1 MLENLLSLDLLSD
14 LGWGAE
20 LFAVVTITLLGR
32 FIAMHFLKILGRH
45 FEKTTNTWDDALF
58 EAARVPLSWFILIMG
73 LLWAVE
79 VSDGYVETELFS
91 AENLGLFRQLTF
103 IVLIALFLIRFIS
116 RAEERLLEKKKDQ
129 SAELG
134 TQLDPTTLH
143 ALAKL
148 LRLSVIISA
157 VLIAMPT
164 LGIEITALLAFG
176 GVGGIAVGF
185 AAKDLLA
192 NFFGGL
198 MIYLDRPFRKGDWI
212 RSPDRELEGTVENIG
227 WRQTSIRNF
236 RKNVIYI
243 PNSVFMNII
252 VENPSRMTH
261 RRIREVIGLRYK
273 DLPKM
278 LSIVEDVKTMI
289 SNHSDIDHNQTTIV
303 NFDSY
308 NDSSIDFFIITYAD
322 TTEWARYH
330 EIKQDVLMKI
340 GEIIE
345 KNNAE
350 IAFPT
355 RVEIQE

>member
-1 MLENLLSLDLLSD
+1 MENLLQEYNINHWLIKFVLIIFIIIFINISTRVILSTLKKQFSKTNNIWD
-14 LGWGAE
+14 DCIIDSIYKP
-20 LFAVVTITLLGR
+20 FTIL
-32 FIAMHFLKILGRH
+32 IWILGIV
-45 FEKTTNTWDDALF
+45 FTL
-58 EAARVPLSWFILIMG
+58 EAFNSDFKIFNISNDFLINLKRAGIILS
-73 LLWAVE
+73 
-79 VSDGYVETELFS
+79 
-91 AENLGLFRQLTF
+91 
-103 IVLIALFLIRFIS
+103 IALFLNNLS
-116 RAEERLLEKKKDQ
+116 RNFQFAIIKNNKTKNIDVDEATYEAITKII
-129 SAELG
+129 
-134 TQLDPTTLH
+134 
-143 ALAKL
+143 
-148 LRLSVIISA
+148 RLSIIVTSG
-157 VLIAMPT
+157 LIILQT
-164 LGIEITALLAFG
+164 FGFSISGVLAFG
-176 GVGGIAVGF
+176 GIGGVAVGF
-185 AAKDLLA
+185 AAKDMLA

-278 LSIVEDVKTMI
+278 LSIVEDVKIMI

-355 RVEIQE
+355 RVSIQQ

>member
-1 MLENLLSLDLLSD
+1 MRINEKRDFSTKKFQLFNISSYFLINLKRAGIILS
-14 LGWGAE
+14 
-20 LFAVVTITLLGR
+20 
-32 FIAMHFLKILGRH
+32 
-45 FEKTTNTWDDALF
+45 
-58 EAARVPLSWFILIMG
+58 
-73 LLWAVE
+73 
-79 VSDGYVETELFS
+79 
-91 AENLGLFRQLTF
+91 
-103 IVLIALFLIRFIS
+103 IALFLNNLS
-116 RAEERLLEKKKDQ
+116 RNFQFAIIKNNKTKNIDVDEATYEAITKII
-129 SAELG
+129 
-134 TQLDPTTLH
+134 
-143 ALAKL
+143 
-148 LRLSVIISA
+148 RLSIIVTSG
-157 VLIAMPT
+157 LIILQT
-164 LGIEITALLAFG
+164 FGFSISGVLAFG
-176 GVGGIAVGF
+176 GIGGVAVGF
-185 AAKDLLA
+185 AAKDMLA

-278 LSIVEDVKTMI
+278 LSIVEDVKIMI

>member
-1 MLENLLSLDLLSD
+1 MENLLQEYNINHWLIKFVLIIFIIIFINISTRVILSTLKKQFSKTNNIWD
-14 LGWGAE
+14 DCIIDSIYKP
-20 LFAVVTITLLGR
+20 FTIL
-32 FIAMHFLKILGRH
+32 IWILG
-45 FEKTTNTWDDALF
+45 
-58 EAARVPLSWFILIMG
+58 
-73 LLWAVE
+73 
-79 VSDGYVETELFS
+79 
-91 AENLGLFRQLTF
+91 
-103 IVLIALFLIRFIS
+103 IVLTLEAFNSDFKIFNISNDFLINLKRAGIILSIALFLNNLS
-116 RAEERLLEKKKDQ
+116 RNFQFAIIKNNKTKNIDVDEATYEAITKII
-129 SAELG
+129 
-134 TQLDPTTLH
+134 
-143 ALAKL
+143 
-148 LRLSVIISA
+148 RLSIIVTSG
-157 VLIAMPT
+157 LIILQT
-164 LGIEITALLAFG
+164 FGFSISGVLAFG
-176 GVGGIAVGF
+176 GIGGVAVGF
-185 AAKDLLA
+185 AAKDMLA

>member
-1 MLENLLSLDLLSD
+1 MENLLQEYNINHWLIKFVLIIFIIIFINISTRVILSTLKKQFSKTNNIWD
-14 LGWGAE
+14 DCIIDSIYKP
-20 LFAVVTITLLGR
+20 FTIL
-32 FIAMHFLKILGRH
+32 IWILG
-45 FEKTTNTWDDALF
+45 
-58 EAARVPLSWFILIMG
+58 
-73 LLWAVE
+73 
-79 VSDGYVETELFS
+79 
-91 AENLGLFRQLTF
+91 
-103 IVLIALFLIRFIS
+103 IVLTLEAFNSDFKIFNISNDFLINLKRAGIILSIALFLNNLS
-116 RAEERLLEKKKDQ
+116 RNFQFAIIKNNKTKNIDVDEATYEAITKII
-129 SAELG
+129 
-134 TQLDPTTLH
+134 
-143 ALAKL
+143 
-148 LRLSVIISA
+148 RLSIIVTSG
-157 VLIAMPT
+157 LIILQT
-164 LGIEITALLAFG
+164 FGFSISGVLAFG
-176 GVGGIAVGF
+176 GIGGVAVGF
-185 AAKDLLA
+185 AAKDMLA

-252 VENPSRMTH
+252 VDNPSRMTH

>member
-1 MLENLLSLDLLSD
+1 MENLLQEYNINHWLIKFVLIIFIIIFINISTRVILSTLKKQFSKTNNIWD
-14 LGWGAE
+14 DCIIDSIYKP
-20 LFAVVTITLLGR
+20 FTIL
-32 FIAMHFLKILGRH
+32 IWILG
-45 FEKTTNTWDDALF
+45 
-58 EAARVPLSWFILIMG
+58 
-73 LLWAVE
+73 
-79 VSDGYVETELFS
+79 
-91 AENLGLFRQLTF
+91 
-103 IVLIALFLIRFIS
+103 IVLTLEAFNSDFKIFNISNDFLINLKRAGIILSIALFLNNLSRNFQFAIIKNNKTKNIDVDEATYEAITKIIRLYIIVSSGLIILQTFGFSIS
-116 RAEERLLEKKKDQ
+116 
-129 SAELG
+129 G
-134 TQLDPTTLH
+134 
-143 ALAKL
+143 
-148 LRLSVIISA
+148 V
-157 VLIAMPT
+157 
-164 LGIEITALLAFG
+164 LAFG
-176 GVGGIAVGF
+176 GIGGVAVGF
-185 AAKDLLA
+185 AAKDMLA

>member
-1 MLENLLSLDLLSD
+1 MENFLQEYNINHWLIKFVLIIFIIIFINISTRVILSNLKKQFSKTNNIWDDCIIDSIYKP
-14 LGWGAE
+14 
-20 LFAVVTITLLGR
+20 FTIL
-32 FIAMHFLKILGRH
+32 IWILGIV
-45 FEKTTNTWDDALF
+45 FTL
-58 EAARVPLSWFILIMG
+58 EAFNSDFKIFNISNDFLINLKRAGIILS
-73 LLWAVE
+73 
-79 VSDGYVETELFS
+79 
-91 AENLGLFRQLTF
+91 
-103 IVLIALFLIRFIS
+103 IALFLNNLS
-116 RAEERLLEKKKDQ
+116 RNFQFAIIKNNKTKNIDVDEATYEAITKII
-129 SAELG
+129 
-134 TQLDPTTLH
+134 
-143 ALAKL
+143 
-148 LRLSVIISA
+148 RLSIIVTSG
-157 VLIAMPT
+157 LIILQT
-164 LGIEITALLAFG
+164 FGFSISGVLAFG
-176 GVGGIAVGF
+176 GIGGVAVGF
-185 AAKDLLA
+185 AAKDMLA

-278 LSIVEDVKTMI
+278 LSIVEDVKIMI

>member
-1 MLENLLSLDLLSD
+1 MENLLQEYNINHWLIKFVLIIFIIIFINISTRVILSTLKKQFSKTNNIWD
-14 LGWGAE
+14 DCIIDSIYKP
-20 LFAVVTITLLGR
+20 FTIL
-32 FIAMHFLKILGRH
+32 IWILG
-45 FEKTTNTWDDALF
+45 
-58 EAARVPLSWFILIMG
+58 
-73 LLWAVE
+73 
-79 VSDGYVETELFS
+79 
-91 AENLGLFRQLTF
+91 
-103 IVLIALFLIRFIS
+103 IVLTLEAFNSDFKIFNISNDFLINLKRAGIILSIALFLNNLS
-116 RAEERLLEKKKDQ
+116 RNFQFAIIKNNKTKNIDVDEATYEAITKII
-129 SAELG
+129 
-134 TQLDPTTLH
+134 
-143 ALAKL
+143 
-148 LRLSVIISA
+148 RLSIIVTSG
-157 VLIAMPT
+157 LIILQT
-164 LGIEITALLAFG
+164 FGFSISGVLAFG
-176 GVGGIAVGF
+176 GIGGVAVGF
-185 AAKDLLA
+185 AAKDMLA

-212 RSPDRELEGTVENIG
+212 RSPDRELEGTVENIC

>member
-1 MLENLLSLDLLSD
+1 MENLLQEYNINHWLIKFVLIIFIIIFINISTRVILSTLKKQFSKTNNIWD
-14 LGWGAE
+14 DCIIDSIYKP
-20 LFAVVTITLLGR
+20 FTIL
-32 FIAMHFLKILGRH
+32 IWILGIV
-45 FEKTTNTWDDALF
+45 FTL
-58 EAARVPLSWFILIMG
+58 EAFNSDFKIFNISNDFLINLKRAGIILS
-73 LLWAVE
+73 
-79 VSDGYVETELFS
+79 
-91 AENLGLFRQLTF
+91 
-103 IVLIALFLIRFIS
+103 IALFLNNLS
-116 RAEERLLEKKKDQ
+116 RNFQFAIIKNNKTKNIDVDEATYEAITKII
-129 SAELG
+129 
-134 TQLDPTTLH
+134 
-143 ALAKL
+143 
-148 LRLSVIISA
+148 RLSIIVTSG
-157 VLIAMPT
+157 LIILQT
-164 LGIEITALLAFG
+164 FGFSISGVLAFG
-176 GVGGIAVGF
+176 GIGGVAVGF
-185 AAKDLLA
+185 AAKDMLA

-198 MIYLDRPFRKGDWI
+198 MIYLDRPFRKGYWI

-278 LSIVEDVKTMI
+278 LSIVEDVKIMI

>member
-1 MLENLLSLDLLSD
+1 MSVIWVE
-14 LGWGAE
+14 
-20 LFAVVTITLLGR
+20 R
-32 FIAMHFLKILGRH
+32 
-45 FEKTTNTWDDALF
+45 
-58 EAARVPLSWFILIMG
+58 PLIG
-73 LLWAVE
+73 
-79 VSDGYVETELFS
+79 ET
-91 AENLGLFRQLTF
+91 Q
-103 IVLIALFLIRFIS
+103 IALFLNNLS
-116 RAEERLLEKKKDQ
+116 RNFQFAIIKNNKIKNIDVDEATYEAITKII
-129 SAELG
+129 
-134 TQLDPTTLH
+134 
-143 ALAKL
+143 
-148 LRLSVIISA
+148 RLSIIVTSG
-157 VLIAMPT
+157 LIILQT
-164 LGIEITALLAFG
+164 FGFSISGILAFG
-176 GVGGIAVGF
+176 GIGGVAVGF
-185 AAKDLLA
+185 AAKDMLA

>member
-1 MLENLLSLDLLSD
+1 MENLLQEYNINHWLIKFVLIIFIIIFINISTRVILSTLKKQFSKTNNIWD
-14 LGWGAE
+14 DCIIDSIYKP
-20 LFAVVTITLLGR
+20 FTIL
-32 FIAMHFLKILGRH
+32 IWILG
-45 FEKTTNTWDDALF
+45 
-58 EAARVPLSWFILIMG
+58 
-73 LLWAVE
+73 
-79 VSDGYVETELFS
+79 
-91 AENLGLFRQLTF
+91 
-103 IVLIALFLIRFIS
+103 IVLTLEAFNSDFKIFNISNDFLINLKRAGIILSIALFLNNLS
-116 RAEERLLEKKKDQ
+116 RNFQFAIIKNNKTKNIDVDEATYEAITKII
-129 SAELG
+129 
-134 TQLDPTTLH
+134 
-143 ALAKL
+143 
-148 LRLSVIISA
+148 RLSIIVTSG
-157 VLIAMPT
+157 LIILQT
-164 LGIEITALLAFG
+164 FGFSISGVLAFG
-176 GVGGIAVGF
+176 GIGGVAVGF
-185 AAKDLLA
+185 AAKDMLA

-308 NDSSIDFFIITYAD
+308 NDSSIDFFIITYAN
-322 TTEWARYH
+322 TTEWVKYH
-330 EIKQDVLMKI
+330 EIKQDVLIKI
-340 GEIIE
+340 GKIIE
-345 KNNAE
+345 NNNAE

>member
-1 MLENLLSLDLLSD
+1 MENLLQEYNINHWLIKFVLIIFIIIFINISTRVILSTLKKQFSKTNNIWD
-14 LGWGAE
+14 DCIIDSIYKP
-20 LFAVVTITLLGR
+20 FTIL
-32 FIAMHFLKILGRH
+32 IWILG
-45 FEKTTNTWDDALF
+45 
-58 EAARVPLSWFILIMG
+58 
-73 LLWAVE
+73 
-79 VSDGYVETELFS
+79 
-91 AENLGLFRQLTF
+91 
-103 IVLIALFLIRFIS
+103 IVLTLEAFNSDFKIFNISNDFLINLKRAGIILSIALFLNNLS
-116 RAEERLLEKKKDQ
+116 RNFQFAIIKNNKTKNIDVDEATYEAITKII
-129 SAELG
+129 
-134 TQLDPTTLH
+134 
-143 ALAKL
+143 
-148 LRLSVIISA
+148 RLSIIVTSG
-157 VLIAMPT
+157 LIILQT
-164 LGIEITALLAFG
+164 FGFSISGVLAFG
-176 GVGGIAVGF
+176 GIGGVAVGF
-185 AAKDLLA
+185 AAKDMLA

-278 LSIVEDVKTMI
+278 LSIVEDVKIMI

>member
-1 MLENLLSLDLLSD
+1 MENLLQEYNINHWLIRFVLIIFIIIFINISTRVILSTLKKQFSKTNNIWD
-14 LGWGAE
+14 DCIIDSIYKP
-20 LFAVVTITLLGR
+20 FTIL
-32 FIAMHFLKILGRH
+32 IWILGIV
-45 FEKTTNTWDDALF
+45 FTL
-58 EAARVPLSWFILIMG
+58 EAFNSDFKIFNISNDFLINLKRAGIILS
-73 LLWAVE
+73 
-79 VSDGYVETELFS
+79 
-91 AENLGLFRQLTF
+91 
-103 IVLIALFLIRFIS
+103 IALFLNNLS
-116 RAEERLLEKKKDQ
+116 RNFQFAIIKNNKTKNIDVDEATYEAITKII
-129 SAELG
+129 
-134 TQLDPTTLH
+134 
-143 ALAKL
+143 
-148 LRLSVIISA
+148 RLSIIVTSG
-157 VLIAMPT
+157 LIILQT
-164 LGIEITALLAFG
+164 FGFSISGVLAFG
-176 GVGGIAVGF
+176 GIGGVAVGF
-185 AAKDLLA
+185 AAKDMLA

>member
-1 MLENLLSLDLLSD
+1 MENLLQEYNINHWLIKFVLIIFIIIFINISTRVILSTLKKQFSKTNNIWD
-14 LGWGAE
+14 DCIIDSIYKP
-20 LFAVVTITLLGR
+20 FTIL
-32 FIAMHFLKILGRH
+32 IWILG
-45 FEKTTNTWDDALF
+45 
-58 EAARVPLSWFILIMG
+58 
-73 LLWAVE
+73 
-79 VSDGYVETELFS
+79 
-91 AENLGLFRQLTF
+91 
-103 IVLIALFLIRFIS
+103 IVLTLEAFNSDFKIFNISNDFLINLKRAGIILSIALFLNNLS
-116 RAEERLLEKKKDQ
+116 RNFQFAIIKNNKTKNIDVDEATYEAITKII
-129 SAELG
+129 
-134 TQLDPTTLH
+134 
-143 ALAKL
+143 
-148 LRLSVIISA
+148 RLSIIVTSG
-157 VLIAMPT
+157 LIILQT
-164 LGIEITALLAFG
+164 FGFSISGVLAFG
-176 GVGGIAVGF
+176 GIGGVAVGF
-185 AAKDLLA
+185 AAKDMLA

-198 MIYLDRPFRKGDWI
+198 MIYLDRPFRKGYWI

-252 VENPSRMTH
+252 VENQSRMTH

-278 LSIVEDVKTMI
+278 LSIVEDVKIMI

>member
-1 MLENLLSLDLLSD
+1 MENLLQEYNINHWLIKFVLIIFIIIFINISTRVILSTLKKQFSKTNNIWD
-14 LGWGAE
+14 DCIIDSIYKP
-20 LFAVVTITLLGR
+20 FTIL
-32 FIAMHFLKILGRH
+32 IWILGIV
-45 FEKTTNTWDDALF
+45 FTL
-58 EAARVPLSWFILIMG
+58 EAFNSDFKIFNISNDFLINLKRAGIILS
-73 LLWAVE
+73 
-79 VSDGYVETELFS
+79 
-91 AENLGLFRQLTF
+91 
-103 IVLIALFLIRFIS
+103 IALFLNNLS
-116 RAEERLLEKKKDQ
+116 RNFQFAIIKNNKTKNIDVDEATYEAITKII
-129 SAELG
+129 
-134 TQLDPTTLH
+134 
-143 ALAKL
+143 
-148 LRLSVIISA
+148 RLSIIVTSG
-157 VLIAMPT
+157 LIILQT
-164 LGIEITALLAFG
+164 FGFSISGVLAFG
-176 GVGGIAVGF
+176 GIGGVAVGF
-185 AAKDLLA
+185 AAKDMLA

-198 MIYLDRPFRKGDWI
+198 MIYLDRPFRKGYWI

>member
-1 MLENLLSLDLLSD
+1 MENLLQEYNINHWLIRFVLIIFIIIFINISTRVILSTLKKQFSKTNNIWD
-14 LGWGAE
+14 DCIIDSIYKP
-20 LFAVVTITLLGR
+20 FTIL
-32 FIAMHFLKILGRH
+32 IWILG
-45 FEKTTNTWDDALF
+45 
-58 EAARVPLSWFILIMG
+58 
-73 LLWAVE
+73 
-79 VSDGYVETELFS
+79 
-91 AENLGLFRQLTF
+91 
-103 IVLIALFLIRFIS
+103 IVLTLEAFNSDFKIFNISNDFLINLKRAGIILSIALFLNNLS
-116 RAEERLLEKKKDQ
+116 RNFQFAIIKNNKTKNIDVDEATYEAITKII
-129 SAELG
+129 
-134 TQLDPTTLH
+134 
-143 ALAKL
+143 
-148 LRLSVIISA
+148 RLSIIVTSG
-157 VLIAMPT
+157 LIILQT
-164 LGIEITALLAFG
+164 FGFSISGVLAFG
-176 GVGGIAVGF
+176 GIGGVAVGF
-185 AAKDLLA
+185 AAKDMLA

-355 RVEIQE
+355 RVEIQV